1 MLQLAQLQDKAM
13 DVKQPHQYVRFKYY
27 YGYTGLRPSLSEIL
41 GKLPNFSISP
51 FVQVSVRGGE
61 NCFKGFDERLRQC
74 YLIFIVYMGLHCQ
87 HILCILTH
95 VQHVC
100 EVVSTMT
107 TLSILQAG
115 RVVLL

>member
-1 MLQLAQLQDKAM
+1 MRLRAEMGSILGSRHHPKQILY
-13 DVKQPHQYVRFKYY
+13 DVFC
-27 YGYTGLRPSLSEIL
+27 SEIL

-100 EVVSTMT
+100 EVVSAMT
-107 TLSILQAG
+107 TLSILQVG